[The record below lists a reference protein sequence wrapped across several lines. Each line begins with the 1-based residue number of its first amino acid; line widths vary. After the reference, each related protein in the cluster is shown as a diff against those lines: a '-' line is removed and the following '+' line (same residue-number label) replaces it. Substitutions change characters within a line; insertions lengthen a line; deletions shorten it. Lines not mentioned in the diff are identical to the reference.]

1 MNTNNQYNFLRE
13 SYHTN
18 RPIGKMARPLWER
31 LHIDL
36 PLFLLII
43 VLIIAG
49 LFILYSAG
57 NQNFS
62 LIAQQGLRFGL
73 GLIIMIILAQI
84 PPRHY
89 YTWSPWIFIFGLLLL
104 IAVLA
109 IGHVE
114 KGAQRWLTLGFFRF
128 QPSELM
134 KLAMPMML
142 AWFLSEKAL
151 PPSLMALLGC
161 AILLI
166 IPSAL
171 ILKQPDLSTATMII
185 FSGLCVILLA
195 GISWRLILSLFI
207 VAALSVPVVWHFM
220 HGYQKQ
226 RLITFFNPQEDP
238 LGSSYHIIQSKIA
251 LGSGGIIGKG
261 WLNGTQSH
269 LQFLP
274 EHATDFIFAVVG
286 EEFGFI
292 GGVILLMLFC
302 GILVRCLYISTQAQN
317 TYTRLLAGS
326 LGLTFFISF
335 FVNIGSVTGILPV
348 MGLPLP
354 LISYGGTSMVTMLA
368 GFGIIMSIHTHRRM
382 LSS

>member
-1 MNTNNQYNFLRE
+1 MSLNNQYNFLRE
-13 SYHTN
+13 SYHTH
-18 RPIGKMARPLWER
+18 RPIGRMARPLWQR

-36 PLFLLII
+36 PLFLLILA
-43 VLIIAG
+43 LITLG

-57 NQNFS
+57 NQN
-62 LIAQQGLRFGL
+62 LNVLLQQGLRFAL
-73 GLIIMIILAQI
+73 GLTVMFILAQI
-84 PPRHY
+84 PPRY
-89 YTWSPWIFIFGLLLL
+89 YYAWSPWVFIFGLLLL

-109 IGHVE
+109 IGSVE
-114 KGAQRWLTLGFFRF
+114 KGGQRWLSLGFFRF

-142 AWFLSEKAL
+142 AWFLSEKQL
-151 PPSLMALLGC
+151 PPSLWGLLGC
-161 AILLI
+161 AILLV
-166 IPSAL
+166 IPAAL

-195 GISWRLILSLFI
+195 GISWRLIFSLLFL
-207 VAALSVPVVWHFM
+207 AALSVPVVWHFM

-226 RLITFFNPQEDP
+226 RLVTFFNPQNDP

-251 LGSGGIIGKG
+251 IGSGGIFGKG

-292 GGVILLMLFC
+292 GGVVLLTLFC
-302 GILVRCLYISTQAQN
+302 AILVRCLFISTQAQD

-326 LGLTFFISF
+326 LSLTFFMSF

-354 LISYGGTSMVTMLA
+354 LISYGGTSMVTILA
-368 GFGIIMSIHTHRRM
+368 GFGIIMSIHNHRR
-382 LSS
+382 LLAS